1 MAIPEMTQD
10 NTMTQDG
17 PLTHEQNAQPDPQ
30 PPAAEAE
37 LRDWKPAVLRGLRL
51 RCPNCGEGK
60 LLKSYLKVRHSCD
73 NCGQELYHNRA
84 DDGPA
89 YLTILLV
96 GHLLGFALH
105 IVYMQFRPDPWT
117 LALIMSLVTISASL
131 ALLPRMKGLV
141 VAYQWAKRM
150 HGF

>member
-1 MAIPEMTQD
+1 MIDMTQPE
-10 NTMTQDG
+10 TTAA
-17 PLTHEQNAQPDPQ
+17 PAPKPPQ
-30 PPAAEAE
+30 RA
-37 LRDWKPAVLRGLRL
+37 WKPAVWRGVQL

-60 LLKSYLKVRHSCD
+60 MLESYLKVKHSCD
-73 NCGQELYHNRA
+73 SCGQELHHNRA

-105 IVYMQFRPDPWT
+105 ITYIQFRPDPLT
-117 LALIMSLVTISASL
+117 LALLMSLVTISASL
-131 ALLPRMKGLV
+131 FILPRMKGLV

>member
-1 MAIPEMTQD
+1 MTDQTVPTAED
-10 NTMTQDG
+10 R
-17 PLTHEQNAQPDPQ
+17 PL
-30 PPAAEAE
+30 
-37 LRDWKPAVLRGLRL
+37 KPAIFNGLRL
-51 RCPNCGEGK
+51 RCPNCGDGK
-60 LLKSYLKVRHSCD
+60 LLHSYLKVNDACSE
-73 NCGQELYHNRA
+73 CGQDLSHQRA

-105 IVYMQFRPDPWT
+105 IVYTNFRPDALT
-117 LALIMSLVTISASL
+117 LALIMSAVTVVGSL
-131 ALLPRMKGLV
+131 LLLPRMKGLV